1 MNRIEQTITLVDS
14 LKKKKLK
21 TEQLS
26 PNKIKFHT
34 FEPKSYE
41 KKCIFKLNLKRKP
54 TKKKKKNQF
63 NTQLV
68 QNGLKGDQT

>member
-21 TEQLS
+21 TKQLS

-41 KKCIFKLNLKRKP
+41 KNVFLS
-54 TKKKKKNQF
+54 
-63 NTQLV
+63 
-68 QNGLKGDQT
+68 